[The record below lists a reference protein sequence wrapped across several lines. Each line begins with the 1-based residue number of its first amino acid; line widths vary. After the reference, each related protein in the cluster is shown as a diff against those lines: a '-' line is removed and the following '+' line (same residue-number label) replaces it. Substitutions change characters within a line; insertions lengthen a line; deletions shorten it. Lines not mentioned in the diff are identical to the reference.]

1 MNYFNEI
8 LEINKKIILEED
20 NIRLDKNEISE
31 VCNKLDTFYSRQF
44 NLDEFIKLC
53 IVLFNMQIF
62 YDGNSRTILAY
73 LTKVIDKYGYYI
85 DADNATEGLI
95 KLKGLFPVMYD
106 LNEELDETEVLKLK
120 QFIYPKNESKGRK

>member
-1 MNYFNEI
+1 
-8 LEINKKIILEED
+8 
-20 NIRLDKNEISE
+20 
-31 VCNKLDTFYSRQF
+31 
-44 NLDEFIKLC
+44 
-53 IVLFNMQIF
+53 MQIF